1 MLSLSMKLSDS
12 RIDNRRVKVRMEPKY
27 IQLPPLPLDLPT
39 EVIEMIWLYTR
50 LSGEE
55 QEMIRDFIR
64 ENLKK
69 GNRNLDETDLSK
81 VLEDSDEKVN
91 PDVKEFIDL
100 MRKLVGTLIAQSC
113 EMAALVYQNYYIEKK
128 STEEISKEFHVDEE
142 SIRIVSQYYDKNMKS

>member
-1 MLSLSMKLSDS
+1 
-12 RIDNRRVKVRMEPKY
+12 MEPKY

-69 GNRNLDETDLSK
+69 GNRNLDETDL
-81 VLEDSDEKVN
+81 SDEKVN

-142 SIRIVSQYYDKNMKS
+142 SIRIVSQYYDKNMKP

>member
-1 MLSLSMKLSDS
+1 MKP
-12 RIDNRRVKVRMEPKY
+12 EY
-27 IQLPPLPLDLPT
+27 IQLPPLPSDLPA

-50 LSGEE
+50 LSVEE
-55 QEMIRDFIR
+55 QEMIRKFIR

-69 GNRNLDETDLSK
+69 RNRNVKETDFAK
-81 VLEDSDEKVN
+81 VLQDSEAEEN

-100 MRKLVGTLIAQSC
+100 MRKLIGILIAQSC

>member
-1 MLSLSMKLSDS
+1 
-12 RIDNRRVKVRMEPKY
+12 MEPKY
-27 IQLPPLPLDLPT
+27 IQLPPLPLDLPV
-39 EVIEMIWLYTR
+39 EVIGMIWLYTR

-69 GNRNLDETDLSK
+69 ENRNLDGTGLSK

-142 SIRIVSQYYDKNMKS
+142 SIRIISQYYDKNMKS

>member
-1 MLSLSMKLSDS
+1 
-12 RIDNRRVKVRMEPKY
+12 MEPKY
-27 IQLPPLPLDLPT
+27 IQLPPLPLDLPV
-39 EVIEMIWLYTR
+39 EVIGMIWLYTR

-69 GNRNLDETDLSK
+69 ENKNLDGTGLSK

-91 PDVKEFIDL
+91 TDVKEFIDL

>member
-1 MLSLSMKLSDS
+1 
-12 RIDNRRVKVRMEPKY
+12 MEPKY
-27 IQLPPLPLDLPT
+27 IQLPPLPLDLPV
-39 EVIEMIWLYTR
+39 EVIGMIWLYTR

-69 GNRNLDETDLSK
+69 ENKNLDETDLSK
-81 VLEDSDEKVN
+81 VLEGSDEKVN

-100 MRKLVGTLIAQSC
+100 MRMLVGTLIAQSC

>member
-1 MLSLSMKLSDS
+1 
-12 RIDNRRVKVRMEPKY
+12 MEPQY
-27 IQLPPLPLDLPT
+27 IQLPPLPLDLPA

-69 GNRNLDETDLSK
+69 ENKNLDETDLSK
-81 VLEDSDEKVN
+81 VLEDFDEKVN

>member
-1 MLSLSMKLSDS
+1 
-12 RIDNRRVKVRMEPKY
+12 MEPKY
-27 IQLPPLPLDLPT
+27 IQLPPLPLDLPA

-50 LSGEE
+50 LPEEE

-69 GNRNLDETDLSK
+69 GNKNLDETDLSK
-81 VLEDSDEKVN
+81 VLEGSDEKVN
-91 PDVKEFIDL
+91 PDVKEFIVL
-100 MRKLVGTLIAQSC
+100 MRMLVGTLIAQSC

-142 SIRIVSQYYDKNMKS
+142 SIRIVSQYYDKNMKP

>member
-1 MLSLSMKLSDS
+1 
-12 RIDNRRVKVRMEPKY
+12 MEPKY
-27 IQLPPLPLDLPT
+27 IQLPPLPLDLPA

-142 SIRIVSQYYDKNMKS
+142 SIRIVSQYYDKNMKP

>member
-1 MLSLSMKLSDS
+1 
-12 RIDNRRVKVRMEPKY
+12 MEPKY

-69 GNRNLDETDLSK
+69 ENRNLDGTDLSK
-81 VLEDSDEKVN
+81 MLEDSDEKVN
-91 PDVKEFIDL
+91 PDVKELIDL

>member
-1 MLSLSMKLSDS
+1 
-12 RIDNRRVKVRMEPKY
+12 MEPKY
-27 IQLPPLPLDLPT
+27 IHLPPLPLDLPA

-50 LSGEE
+50 LPEEE

-69 GNRNLDETDLSK
+69 GNKNLDETDLSK
-81 VLEDSDEKVN
+81 VLEGSDEKVN
-91 PDVKEFIDL
+91 PDVKEFIVL
-100 MRKLVGTLIAQSC
+100 MRMLVGTLIAQSC

>member
-1 MLSLSMKLSDS
+1 MK
-12 RIDNRRVKVRMEPKY
+12 PKY

-69 GNRNLDETDLSK
+69 ENRNLDGTAFSK

-100 MRKLVGTLIAQSC
+100 MRKLIGTLIAQSC

-142 SIRIVSQYYDKNMKS
+142 SIRIVSQYYDKNIKS

>member
-1 MLSLSMKLSDS
+1 
-12 RIDNRRVKVRMEPKY
+12 MEPKY
-27 IQLPPLPLDLPT
+27 IQLPPLPLDLPAA
-39 EVIEMIWLYTR
+39 VIEMIWLYTR

>member
-1 MLSLSMKLSDS
+1 
-12 RIDNRRVKVRMEPKY
+12 MEPKY
-27 IQLPPLPLDLPT
+27 IQLPPLPLDLPA

-50 LSGEE
+50 LPEEE

-81 VLEDSDEKVN
+81 VLEGSDEKVN
-91 PDVKEFIDL
+91 PDVKEFIVL
-100 MRKLVGTLIAQSC
+100 MRMLVGTLIAQSC

-142 SIRIVSQYYDKNMKS
+142 SIRIVSQYYDKNIKS

>member
-1 MLSLSMKLSDS
+1 
-12 RIDNRRVKVRMEPKY
+12 MEPKY
-27 IQLPPLPLDLPT
+27 IQLPPLPLDLPA

-69 GNRNLDETDLSK
+69 ENRNLDGTGLSK

-100 MRKLVGTLIAQSC
+100 MRKLVATLIAQSC

-128 STEEISKEFHVDEE
+128 STEEISKKFHVDEE
-142 SIRIVSQYYDKNMKS
+142 SIRIVSQYYDKNMKL

>member
-1 MLSLSMKLSDS
+1 
-12 RIDNRRVKVRMEPKY
+12 MEPKY
-27 IQLPPLPLDLPT
+27 IQLPPLPLDLPA

-50 LSGEE
+50 LPEEE

-113 EMAALVYQNYYIEKK
+113 EMTALVYQNYYIEKK

-142 SIRIVSQYYDKNMKS
+142 SIRIVSQYYDKNMKP

>member
-1 MLSLSMKLSDS
+1 
-12 RIDNRRVKVRMEPKY
+12 MEPKY
-27 IQLPPLPLDLPT
+27 IQLPPLPLDLPA

-50 LSGEE
+50 LPEEE

-69 GNRNLDETDLSK
+69 GNKNLDETDLSK

-142 SIRIVSQYYDKNMKS
+142 SIRIVSQYYDKNIKS

>member
-1 MLSLSMKLSDS
+1 MK
-12 RIDNRRVKVRMEPKY
+12 PKY
-27 IQLPPLPLDLPT
+27 IQLPPLPLDLPA

-69 GNRNLDETDLSK
+69 ENRNLDGTGLSK

-128 STEEISKEFHVDEE
+128 STEEISKEFNVDKE

>member
-1 MLSLSMKLSDS
+1 
-12 RIDNRRVKVRMEPKY
+12 MEPKY
-27 IQLPPLPLDLPT
+27 IQLPPLPLDLPAK
-39 EVIEMIWLYTR
+39 VIEMIWLYTR
-50 LSGEE
+50 LPEEE

-69 GNRNLDETDLSK
+69 GNKNLDETDLSK
-81 VLEDSDEKVN
+81 VLEGSDEKVN
-91 PDVKEFIDL
+91 PDVKEFIVL
-100 MRKLVGTLIAQSC
+100 MRMLVGTLIAQSC

>member
-1 MLSLSMKLSDS
+1 MK
-12 RIDNRRVKVRMEPKY
+12 PKY
-27 IQLPPLPLDLPT
+27 IQLPPLPLDLPI

-69 GNRNLDETDLSK
+69 GNRNLDGTGLSK

-100 MRKLVGTLIAQSC
+100 MRKLVATLIAQSC

-128 STEEISKEFHVDEE
+128 STEEISKELHVDEE

>member
-1 MLSLSMKLSDS
+1 
-12 RIDNRRVKVRMEPKY
+12 MEPKY
-27 IQLPPLPLDLPT
+27 IQVPPLPLDLPV
-39 EVIEMIWLYTR
+39 EVIGMIWLYTR

-69 GNRNLDETDLSK
+69 ENKNLDGTGLSK

-91 PDVKEFIDL
+91 TDVKEFIDL

-142 SIRIVSQYYDKNMKS
+142 SIRIISQYYDKNMKS